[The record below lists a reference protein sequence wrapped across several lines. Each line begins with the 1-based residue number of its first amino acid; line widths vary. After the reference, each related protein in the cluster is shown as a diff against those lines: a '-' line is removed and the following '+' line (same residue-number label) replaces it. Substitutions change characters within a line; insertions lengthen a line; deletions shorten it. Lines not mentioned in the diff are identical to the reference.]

1 MKFIYG
7 IILIAIFFL
16 FSCGKKETIIGKV
29 IERTELDSPFLKIKY
44 EFRYNK
50 KNFID
55 SALIDNKAIVSD
67 VIPLSIDKQ
76 NPIKSIPIFDK

>member
-1 MKFIYG
+1 M
-7 IILIAIFFL
+7 
-16 FSCGKKETIIGKV
+16 GKV
-29 IERTELDSPFLKIKY
+29 IERTELDSHFLKIKY
-44 EFRYNK
+44 EFRYNE

-67 VIPLSIDKQ
+67 VISLSIQIQ